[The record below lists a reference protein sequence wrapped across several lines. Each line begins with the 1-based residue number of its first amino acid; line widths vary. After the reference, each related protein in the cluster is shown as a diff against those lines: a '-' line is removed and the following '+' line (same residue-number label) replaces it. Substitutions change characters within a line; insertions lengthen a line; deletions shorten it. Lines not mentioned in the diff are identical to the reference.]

1 MSPAG
6 LNQVARL
13 IRFSYPADD
22 VVGGAVPSGTVV
34 YENLHIRIKS
44 EEPTQALLEQGLQ
57 TPTIFTGLLFGGN
70 ITIEH
75 NDQIEITAP
84 VLGNWFYGKKF
95 RVIGIQRSSNHPAQ
109 DRNQIRVTMIRY
121 EQSHSNNLQ

>member
-13 IRFSYPADD
+13 IRFSYPTDD
-22 VVGGAVPSGTVV
+22 AAGGAVPSGTVV
-34 YENLHIRIKS
+34 YENLLVRIKS

-57 TPTIFTGLLFGGN
+57 TPTIYTGLLFAGN

-75 NDQIEITAP
+75 NDQLEIVAP
-84 VLGNWFYGKKF
+84 MGSWFYEKKF
-95 RVIGIQRSSNHPAQ
+95 RVIGVQRSSNHPAQ
-109 DRNQIRVTMIRY
+109 DRNQIRVTMRRY
-121 EQSHSNNLQ
+121 EESHSNNLQ

>member
-1 MSPAG
+1 MPAG

-13 IRFSYPADD
+13 IRFNYISDD

-34 YENLHIRIKS
+34 YENLLVRIKS

-57 TPTIFTGLLFGGN
+57 TPTIYTGLLFAGN

-75 NDQIEITAP
+75 NDQLEIVAP
-84 VLGNWFYGKKF
+84 MGSWFYEKKF
-95 RVIGIQRSSNHPAQ
+95 RVIGVQRSSNHPAQ
-109 DRNQIRVTMIRY
+109 DRNQIRVTMRRY
-121 EQSHSNNLQ
+121 EESHSNNLQ